1 MDKKK
6 FESML
11 ILIVPDVV
19 KLIVE
24 SYSVDEVTASDMLYS
39 SKTYE
44 KLEDENTK
52 LWHLSPLTLFN
63 IFDEEHR
70 TGNLIFPE
78 EA

>member
-11 ILIVPDVV
+11 ILIVPKVV
-19 KLIVE
+19 QLITE
-24 SYSVDEVTASDMLYS
+24 NYNLDEIAAFDKFYAS
-39 SKTYE
+39 KVYE
-44 KLEDENTK
+44 KLEQEETK

-63 IFDEEHR
+63 MFDEEQKN
-70 TGNLIFPE
+70 GVVIFPE